1 MQNEQLFDET
11 LSQFSIRSVENSSQ
25 IKSEI
30 SEILLDFDSLP
41 FHMAGPPRYTLLMV
55 DPKRISSTTPNLED
69 WKKNGEDFAYI
80 GPSFLKAGLITD
92 GDINFDINVNNEKSR
107 WIKIHKDQT
116 KEQRNY
122 YIVQLLKK
130 EQRLRTLNF
139 VESLIS
145 DIPQRT
151 HDFTLQA
158 GLIIFPYGDRAMV
171 YGLHHWNIL
180 LNPAFTTQ
188 QWGLRILASNDVF
201 NPRGIKSISATYYR
215 TANPSSRYE
224 NKNKLV
230 PIEDFMIEIGSESL
244 ESMRA
249 LPHNSYKTSG
259 VFEGKDFLSFKIG
272 PRNPRT
278 GTVKETLES
287 LERIANHFFKMSRSR
302 DFQIHERMRE
312 FIDEEVRD
320 LKVLEVLNA
329 KLLKEIKS
337 SDNKARVFIDD
348 SLWREYKNHYI
359 SFGEQGNKSLFKII
373 EKKKFYIVKSNC

>member
-1 MQNEQLFDET
+1 MNNEKERKKRESPTPLNSQPNKKCSPPESPNQRKISEYFSKTSSSANLLQFSGMGVDAADYVASTPKTSIPDIDSGTVSESAIVLQNEQLFDET

-139 VESLIS
+139 
-145 DIPQRT
+145 
-151 HDFTLQA
+151 
-158 GLIIFPYGDRAMV
+158 
-171 YGLHHWNIL
+171 
-180 LNPAFTTQ
+180 
-188 QWGLRILASNDVF
+188 
-201 NPRGIKSISATYYR
+201 
-215 TANPSSRYE
+215 
-224 NKNKLV
+224 
-230 PIEDFMIEIGSESL
+230 
-244 ESMRA
+244 
-249 LPHNSYKTSG
+249 
-259 VFEGKDFLSFKIG
+259 
-272 PRNPRT
+272 
-278 GTVKETLES
+278 
-287 LERIANHFFKMSRSR
+287 
-302 DFQIHERMRE
+302 
-312 FIDEEVRD
+312 
-320 LKVLEVLNA
+320 
-329 KLLKEIKS
+329 
-337 SDNKARVFIDD
+337 
-348 SLWREYKNHYI
+348 
-359 SFGEQGNKSLFKII
+359 
-373 EKKKFYIVKSNC
+373 